1 MSVEERWFRFENW
14 SKFPRYW
21 VRTIDEVAECIQNQI
36 HPWGICK
43 RYNGSYSFI
52 LKRKTRGKLAP
63 ELLKHPRLM
72 VGFSSEIPQAE
83 DFGVRLGETEV
94 CLLGPRNKRFV
105 MVAPNH
111 LNGTNEICRVM
122 VDFLKHANEI
132 SS

>member
-1 MSVEERWFRFENW
+1 MSVEERLFHFESW
-14 SKFPRYW
+14 SKFPRDW

-52 LKRKTRGKLAP
+52 LKRRTRGKLVP

-72 VGFSSEIPQAE
+72 VGFSSEISQAE
-83 DFGVRLGETEV
+83 DFGVCLGETEV
-94 CLLGPRNKRFV
+94 YLLGPRKKRFV
-105 MVAPNH
+105 MVAANH
-111 LNGTNEICRVM
+111 LNGTNDICRVV

>member
-1 MSVEERWFRFENW
+1 MSVEERWFRFESW
-14 SKFPRYW
+14 SKFRRDW
-21 VRTIDEVAECIQNQI
+21 VRTVDEIAECIQNQI

-43 RYNGSYSFI
+43 GYNGSYSFI

-63 ELLKHPRLM
+63 ELPKHPRLM

-94 CLLGPRNKRFV
+94 CLLGPRNKKFV
-105 MVAPNH
+105 MVAANH